1 MNTQQPLKVLEISAG
16 ARSEGSISR
25 LLTADLI
32 SALDSRYGET
42 QVARRD
48 LADGLPFIDE
58 AWVAANF
65 TPEEDRSGQHRQSLA
80 FSDTL
85 VAELAA
91 ADVLVIGAPIYN
103 FSLPATLKAWI
114 DMIARARLTFQY
126 TENGPEGLL
135 KNKKAYVVVPSGGV
149 PVGSPMDFATPYLR
163 HALSFVG
170 ITDVEFIGAQGADR
184 GNDDALDSARVRIA
198 ELVHLTP
205 QAA

>member
-1 MNTQQPLKVLEISAG
+1 MNTQQPLNVLEISAG

-184 GNDDALDSARVRIA
+184 GNDDALDNARERIA

>member
-1 MNTQQPLKVLEISAG
+1 MTTQQPLKVLEISAG

-25 LLTADLI
+25 QLTADLV
-32 SALDSRYGET
+32 SALDSRYSDFEIS
-42 QVARRD
+42 RRD

-65 TPEEDRSGQHRQSLA
+65 TPEEDRSGQHRQTLSY
-80 FSDTL
+80 SDTL
-85 VAELAA
+85 VAELVA

-184 GNDDALDSARVRIA
+184 GNDDALDNARARIA